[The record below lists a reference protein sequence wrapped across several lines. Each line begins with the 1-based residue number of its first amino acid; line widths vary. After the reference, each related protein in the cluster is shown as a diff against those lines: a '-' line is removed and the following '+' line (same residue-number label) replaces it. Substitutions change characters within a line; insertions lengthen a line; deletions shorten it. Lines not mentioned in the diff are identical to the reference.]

1 MAFEKTW
8 LQAVKDVM
16 RENGKPMHYTD
27 IAQAIVDQGF
37 RKNPGAT
44 PANTVATTFH
54 HELKKGP
61 DKSAFKKI
69 APGIFALKDA
79 PALGDDEDTVV
90 EDAEEATEAAVEK
103 NPIKAFG
110 MFWRR
115 DKVQWTQKPTLL
127 GEQLS
132 GSNQVNFSDQ
142 AGVYLL
148 HDQTRVIYV
157 GQASVDGSLGARLYA
172 HTRNRLSGRWDRFS
186 WFGVRKVNNKDGSLA
201 DISESGIEYGNFI
214 GALEA
219 VLIEGVEPPQ
229 NRRAGEGFGFTESI
243 EWHQKEDP
251 TIAEKR
257 NRAWLESKLGQV

>member
-1 MAFEKTW
+1 MT
-8 LQAVKDVM
+8 
-16 RENGKPMHYTD
+16 
-27 IAQAIVDQGF
+27 
-37 RKNPGAT
+37 
-44 PANTVATTFH
+44 
-54 HELKKGP
+54 KGP

-69 APGIFALKDA
+69 SPGVYALKDA
-79 PALGDDEDTVV
+79 LPSRDDEDTLAD
-90 EDAEEATEAAVEK
+90 DAEEATEAAVEK

-115 DKVQWTQKPTLL
+115 DKVQWTTQKPTLF

-132 GSNQVNFSDQ
+132 GSDQVNFSDQ

-148 HDQTRVIYV
+148 HDQTRVVYV
-157 GQASVDGSLGARLYA
+157 GQAGVDGSLGARLYA

-201 DISESGIEYGNFI
+201 DIPESRIEYGSFI
-214 GALEA
+214 GAFEA
-219 VLIEGVEPPQ
+219 VLIEGLEPPL

-251 TIAEKR
+251 MIVEKR